1 MLVIKIAQ
9 FLMCLENFENASLPH
24 LEQIIK
30 QRLTLIPR
38 GRAINRTTA
47 AVILVTLVSRINV
60 HVRLFF
66 LEKSQK
72 NLLNKK

>member
-30 QRLTLIPR
+30 QRLKLIPR

-47 AVILVTLVSRINV
+47 AVILLTLVSRINI
-60 HVRLFF
+60 HVRLF
-66 LEKSQK
+66 ETQE
-72 NLLNKK
+72 